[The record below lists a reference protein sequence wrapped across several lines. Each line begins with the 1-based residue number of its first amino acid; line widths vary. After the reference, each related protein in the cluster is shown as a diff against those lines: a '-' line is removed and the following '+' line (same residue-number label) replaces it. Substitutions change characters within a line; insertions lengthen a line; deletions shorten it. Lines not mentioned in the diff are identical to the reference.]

1 MADLGN
7 ALVDWLAPS
16 TRGHMFFIE
25 PLLVAS
31 RRMGGDSAAKFPDL
45 ERHGVCL
52 KLLWG
57 RGGGSMKYNSGAL
70 LTSKKLKKRKTTAKM
85 VSSASIARRYL
96 ELRRL
101 RERVSEIEA
110 RGPR

>member
-1 MADLGN
+1 
-7 ALVDWLAPS
+7 
-16 TRGHMFFIE
+16 
-25 PLLVAS
+25 
-31 RRMGGDSAAKFPDL
+31 
-45 ERHGVCL
+45 
-52 KLLWG
+52 
-57 RGGGSMKYNSGAL
+57 MKYNSGAL